1 MSKHD
6 KYANK
11 ERAHDK
17 HLRLFLERSLDEH
30 GIKPHQY
37 GAWIQAN
44 KADFI
49 RLTYHFIRS
58 RI

>member
-1 MSKHD
+1 MTD
-6 KYANK
+6 KEK
-11 ERAHDK
+11 AHDK

-37 GAWIQAN
+37 GAWIRDN
-44 KADFI
+44 KDDFI

-58 RI
+58 RT